1 MARTGDNRRCQIQ
14 IHGKINPV
22 CGNGLI
28 YLNFIHTENNTKQS
42 IMKTRNFI
50 MLSAAF
56 AFMFAACEKE
66 NGSNAGNGSG
76 NGGDGQQTDET
87 VQTVSGVWES
97 GTTVNV
103 DKHLLVPE
111 GESLTIEPG
120 VTVIFSSEGV
130 GINHVPIEFTVD
142 GNLYCLG
149 TEDQPV
155 LLTVAEVDRTYA
167 NTFAALW
174 GGIVAGA
181 TCEEMI
187 IDHTVIEYTGGEV
200 VEGSPAAENGYYTAG
215 DDAYPQ
221 ITTNNVNGKYVITNS
236 IIRNGWS
243 DGIYMM
249 GGNAIIANN
258 IFSATGYDGA
268 EAVNVKSGCKVDV
281 AGNIMFSPNTNGLKL
296 SSSDQDE
303 VRHQALIQAY
313 NNTIIN
319 SGWRRD
325 GEKGGCI
332 YVEEMANVSVFN
344 NLLVNC
350 KFRAIT
356 PAYGTPTEE
365 DCYDREHSMIDYNF
379 YASGTVK
386 VSEDHYFGGEYE
398 DDGEILEYSG
408 VWYAYEGYA
417 FDHAE
422 YDNEKVDANSKI
434 AKTET
439 DAKSLDPKFV
449 NYSLDADPSLYQ
461 WNDSWDFHVQAGS
474 PVLEG
479 AYTPADASRKPF
491 YAESGLSVNGKTY
504 TSPAVQPY
512 FGAFGTK

>member
-1 MARTGDNRRCQIQ
+1 
-14 IHGKINPV
+14 
-22 CGNGLI
+22 
-28 YLNFIHTENNTKQS
+28 
-42 IMKTRNFI
+42 
-50 MLSAAF
+50 MLSAAL
-56 AFMFAACEKE
+56 AFVFAACEKE
-66 NGSNAGNGSG
+66 NGNGNG
-76 NGGDGQQTDET
+76 NGETPGTTEET
-87 VQTVSGVWES
+87 VRILTGTLES
-97 GTTVNV
+97 GTTLEV
-103 DKHLLVPE
+103 DSHLLVPE

-120 VTVIFSSEGV
+120 VTLVFSSKGV
-130 GINHVPIEFTVD
+130 GVNHVAIEFTVD

-155 LLTVAEVDRTYA
+155 RLTVAEDERTQA
-167 NTFAALW
+167 NTFAGLW

-181 TCEEMI
+181 SCEEMI
-187 IDHTVIEYTGGEV
+187 IDHTIIEYTGGQV

-221 ITTNNVNGKYVITNS
+221 ITTNNANGNYVITNS

-249 GGNAIIANN
+249 GGNAIIADN
-258 IFSATGYDGA
+258 IFSANGYDGA

-296 SSSDQDE
+296 SSSDQSE

-356 PAYGTPTEE
+356 PAWSTPTEE
-365 DCYDREHSMIDYNF
+365 DCYDRENSMVDYNY
-379 YASGTVK
+379 YASGNVK
-386 VSEDHYFGGEYE
+386 SSLVFSGEYE
-398 DDGEILEYSG
+398 DDGEILHYSG
-408 VWYAYEGYA
+408 AEYPYQGYAY
-417 FDHAE
+417 DHEE
-422 YDNEKVDANSKI
+422 YDNEKVDVNSKI
-434 AKTET
+434 AENAE
-439 DAKSLDPKFV
+439 DAAAMDPDFV
-449 NYSLDADPSLYQ
+449 NYDINADPALYE
-461 WNDSWDFHVQAGS
+461 WNDSWDFHVNAGS

-479 AYTPADASRKPF
+479 AYVPADAARKPF
-491 YAESGLSVNGKTY
+491 YSETGLTVNGKTY
-504 TSPAVQPY
+504 TSPDVQPY

>member
-1 MARTGDNRRCQIQ
+1 MKFKYLFMAFLASC
-14 IHGKINPV
+14 
-22 CGNGLI
+22 
-28 YLNFIHTENNTKQS
+28 
-42 IMKTRNFI
+42 
-50 MLSAAF
+50 A
-56 AFMFAACEKE
+56 FAAC
-66 NGSNAGNGSG
+66 NPDNPDTPDTNP
-76 NGGDGQQTDET
+76 GGDDNDDQTEQPTDPDTPGTDGISGE
-87 VQTVSGVWES
+87 VSGIWEAGS
-97 GTTVNV
+97 TVNV
-103 DKHLLVPE
+103 SGHIVVPE
-111 GESLTIEPG
+111 GKSLTIEEG
-120 VTVIFSSEGV
+120 VTVIFSDAGTGV
-130 GINHVPIEFTVD
+130 NHVAIEFTVD

-149 TEDQPV
+149 TGEAPV
-155 LLTVAEVDRTYA
+155 RLTVAEEFRTPD
-167 NTFAALW
+167 NTFAGLW

-187 IDHTVIEYTGGEV
+187 IDHTIIEYTGGQV

-221 ITTNNVNGKYVITNS
+221 ITTNNPDGNYVITNS

-249 GGNAIIANN
+249 GGNAIIAHN

-296 SSSDQDE
+296 SSSDQSE

-325 GEKGGCI
+325 GEKGGGI

-356 PAYGTPTEE
+356 PAWDEPGSE
-365 DCYDREHSMIDYNF
+365 DCYDGEHSMIDYNY
-379 YASGTVK
+379 YASGNTVSSI
-386 VSEDHYFGGEYE
+386 VWEGDYE
-398 DDGEILEYSG
+398 DDGETLYYSG
-408 VWYAYEGYA
+408 VRYPYEGYA
-417 FDHAE
+417 YAHEE
-422 YDNEKVDANSKI
+422 YDPAADSHSIVATTAEEA
-434 AKTET
+434 AG
-439 DAKSLDPKFV
+439 LDPKFV
-449 NYSLDADPSLYQ
+449 NYSLDTDPAGYS
-461 WNDSWDFHVQAGS
+461 WDDSWDFHVQAGS

-479 AYTPADASRKPF
+479 AYTPSDDSRQPF
-491 YAESGLSVNGKTY
+491 YAASGLTVNGQTY
-504 TSPAVQPY
+504 TSPSVQPW
-512 FGAFGTK
+512 FGAFGVAE

>member
-1 MARTGDNRRCQIQ
+1 
-14 IHGKINPV
+14 
-22 CGNGLI
+22 
-28 YLNFIHTENNTKQS
+28 
-42 IMKTRNFI
+42 
-50 MLSAAF
+50 MLSAAL
-56 AFMFAACEKE
+56 AFIFAACEKE
-66 NGSNAGNGSG
+66 NGSNTGNGDN
-76 NGGDGQQTDET
+76 NGGDGNQQTEET
-87 VQTVSGVWES
+87 VQTVSGVWEA

-120 VTVIFSSEGV
+120 VTVIFSSKGV

-149 TEDQPV
+149 TDDQPV
-155 LLTVAEVDRTYA
+155 LLTVAESERTYD
-167 NTFAALW
+167 NTFAGLW

-181 TCEEMI
+181 ACGEMV
-187 IDHTVIEYTGGEV
+187 IDHTIIEYTGGQV

-221 ITTNNVNGKYVITNS
+221 ITTNNVDGNYVITNS

-296 SSSDQDE
+296 SSSDQSE

-356 PAYGTPTEE
+356 PAYSTPTEE

-379 YASGTVK
+379 YASGTVQ
-386 VSEDHYFGGEYE
+386 SHLFFEGSYE
-398 DDGEILEYSG
+398 DDGETLYYSG
-408 VWYAYEGYA
+408 VKFPYQGYA

-422 YDNEKVDANSKI
+422 YDNEKADVHSVIARDAED
-434 AKTET
+434 AEAT
-439 DAKSLDPKFV
+439 DPDFV
-449 NYSLDADPSLYQ
+449 NYDINSDPALYQ
-461 WNDSWDFHVQAGS
+461 WSDSWDFHVQAGS

-479 AYTPADASRKPF
+479 AYAPNDDARKPF
-491 YAESGLSVNGKTY
+491 YAETGLAANGKTY

>member
-1 MARTGDNRRCQIQ
+1 
-14 IHGKINPV
+14 
-22 CGNGLI
+22 
-28 YLNFIHTENNTKQS
+28 
-42 IMKTRNFI
+42 
-50 MLSAAF
+50 MLSAAL
-56 AFMFAACEKE
+56 AFVFAACEKE
-66 NGSNAGNGSG
+66 NGNGNG
-76 NGGDGQQTDET
+76 NGETPGTTEET
-87 VQTVSGVWES
+87 VRILTGTLES
-97 GTTVNV
+97 GTTLEV
-103 DKHLLVPE
+103 DSHLLVPE

-120 VTVIFSSEGV
+120 VTLVFSSKGV
-130 GINHVPIEFTVD
+130 GVNHVAIEFTVD

-155 LLTVAEVDRTYA
+155 RLTVAEDERTQA
-167 NTFAALW
+167 NTFAGLW

-181 TCEEMI
+181 SCEEMI
-187 IDHTVIEYTGGEV
+187 IDHTIIEYTGGQV

-221 ITTNNVNGKYVITNS
+221 ITTNNANGNYVITNS

-249 GGNAIIANN
+249 GGNAIIADN
-258 IFSATGYDGA
+258 IFSANGYDGA

-296 SSSDQDE
+296 SSSDQSE

-356 PAYGTPTEE
+356 PAWSTPTEE
-365 DCYDREHSMIDYNF
+365 DCYDRENSMVDYNY
-379 YASGTVK
+379 YASGNVK
-386 VSEDHYFGGEYE
+386 SSLVFSGEYE
-398 DDGEILEYSG
+398 DDGEILHYSG
-408 VWYAYEGYA
+408 AEYPYQGYAY
-417 FDHAE
+417 DHEE
-422 YDNEKVDANSKI
+422 YDNEKVDVNSKI
-434 AKTET
+434 AENAE
-439 DAKSLDPKFV
+439 DAAAMDPDFV
-449 NYSLDADPSLYQ
+449 NYDINADPALYE
-461 WNDSWDFHVQAGS
+461 WNDSWDFHVNAGS

-479 AYTPADASRKPF
+479 AYVPADAARKPF
-491 YAESGLSVNGKTY
+491 YFETGLTVNGKTY
-504 TSPAVQPY
+504 TSPDVQPY